1 LIREF
6 HIPGWYYQF
15 GCRRIEDGQAPEG
28 THVVEFQGT
37 DPQLP
42 SMLLQGMPIDG
53 RSVRK
58 IKLGAWI
65 KLDGVKVGRDKEKSP
80 SVAIQWFDSNRN
92 RIGYNYV
99 GGFKGTRNWKLEER
113 VFSVPVEAREA
124 IVSVGMFGSEGTA
137 WFDGIVLEPQ

>member
-1 LIREF
+1 
-6 HIPGWYYQF
+6 
-15 GCRRIEDGQAPEG
+15 
-28 THVVEFQGT
+28 
-37 DPQLP
+37 
-42 SMLLQGMPIDG
+42 MLLQGMPIDG